1 MILQANT
8 DTFTDSTG
16 ADSQS
21 VFLTDFMLNPNWVSF
36 SNQFSLYCFN
46 NTVNQILSSASPVVY
61 PNPSTGNFR
70 IEIGN
75 YGEHSID
82 IFNSIGQ
89 KVIYTSFGEDFVNVD
104 MSNYLPGIY
113 YFKVDNSKSGKIIL
127 TGK

>member
-1 MILQANT
+1 
-8 DTFTDSTG
+8 
-16 ADSQS
+16 
-21 VFLTDFMLNPNWVSF
+21 MLNPNWVSF